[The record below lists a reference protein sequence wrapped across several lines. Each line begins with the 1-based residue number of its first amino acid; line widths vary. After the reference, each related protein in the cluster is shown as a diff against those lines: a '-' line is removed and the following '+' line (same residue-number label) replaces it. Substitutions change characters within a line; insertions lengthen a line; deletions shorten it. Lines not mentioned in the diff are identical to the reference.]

1 MVVLFEQ
8 SLLNYER
15 KAVSPFSSMK
25 HKVQVKMDRVRRR
38 LLGNIQLVNVV

>member
-15 KAVSPFSSMK
+15 KAVCPFSFMK
-25 HKVQVKMDRVRRR
+25 HKVQVKMDSVRRR
-38 LLGNIQLVNVV
+38 LLGNIQLVNMV